1 MGRPGD
7 TLNSKFGREYA
18 AGDVLFREGETGDV
32 MFVIQSGEVA
42 ISKSVGGTD
51 KILAKLGPGEFFG
64 EMAILNGKP
73 RTATARVVTAAK
85 VLVIEARTLEEML
98 ARNAEIA
105 LRLIKKLAKRLDS
118 ADTLVEILLH
128 RDPKA
133 RVLLALTR
141 HAEAFGAPIEIPSTD
156 PERPE
161 PITGVKVNVSVADL
175 AREVATEESV
185 AYEMMKRVGRLGIA
199 YEEAGHIIVTELER
213 LEDFVDFLN
222 IPQPKA
228 RPDTDARQLQ
238 PRARVEGGAGA
249 EAAGKMSVAPS
260 SDAPSIETSEAPLS
274 DEAGLPD
281 EAPGES

>member
-1 MGRPGD
+1 MARVSD
-7 TLNSKFGREYA
+7 TLNSKFGREYSV
-18 AGDVLFREGETGDV
+18 GEVLFREGETGDV
-32 MFVIQSGEVA
+32 MFVIQSGEVS
-42 ISKSVGGTD
+42 ISKSVGGSD

-73 RTATARVVTAAK
+73 RTATARVVTKAK

-141 HAEAFGAPIEIPSTD
+141 HAEAFGTPVSIPSAD
-156 PERPE
+156 PERLE
-161 PITGVKVNVSVADL
+161 PTTGIRVNVSVAEL
-175 AREVATEESV
+175 AREVSTDESV

-199 YEEAGHIIVTELER
+199 YEVDGHIIVTEIER

-222 IPQPKA
+222 IPHPKA
-228 RPDTDARQLQ
+228 P
-238 PRARVEGGAGA
+238 
-249 EAAGKMSVAPS
+249 SVAPT
-260 SDAPSIETSEAPLS
+260 SDGPSIETTEVPADSS
-274 DEAGLPD
+274 IRGPD
-281 EAPGES
+281 EPAEG